1 MHGGHFQ
8 EAGSICPPE
17 RGFSCA
23 ILALRTLS
31 RSQRRSTGAQPG
43 KFACP
48 VYRDRMPARMPAV
61 AGLEA
66 GAAVGDSAAVVGV
79 GWIFVVEGA
88 LKGSL
93 CPGTLILGR
102 PD

>member
-1 MHGGHFQ
+1 M
-8 EAGSICPPE
+8 
-17 RGFSCA
+17 RL
-23 ILALRTLS
+23 LAV
-31 RSQRRSTGAQPG
+31 TGAQPG

-61 AGLEA
+61 AGGLKA
-66 GAAVGDSAAVVGV
+66 GAAVSDSAVVV
-79 GWIFVVEGA
+79 AGWIFVVESA

>member
-1 MHGGHFQ
+1 
-8 EAGSICPPE
+8 
-17 RGFSCA
+17 
-23 ILALRTLS
+23 
-31 RSQRRSTGAQPG
+31 
-43 KFACP
+43 
-48 VYRDRMPARMPAV
+48 MPARMPAV
-61 AGLEA
+61 VGELEA
-66 GAAVGDSAAVVGV
+66 GAAVGDSSAVVGV